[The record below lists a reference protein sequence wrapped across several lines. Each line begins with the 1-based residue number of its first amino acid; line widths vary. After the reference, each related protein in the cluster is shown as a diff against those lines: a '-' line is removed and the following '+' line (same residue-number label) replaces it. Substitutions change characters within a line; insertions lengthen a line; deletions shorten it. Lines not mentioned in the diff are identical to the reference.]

1 MSNYFVFW
9 QIIFYSKKRQR
20 ITLKNENFLY
30 EVNLHVLLNT
40 NLRLSYKIAL
50 FQEQMIFFR

>member
-20 ITLKNENFLY
+20 ITLKNEKFLY